1 MTKLVRIAMLAC
13 FALVMGRV
21 AAADDDSP
29 LATDAAFAAMSVERG
44 SQRAFEEY
52 LADDAV
58 VFRPGPVPAREWFA
72 AHEQGS
78 GRLEWMPIAAAEDC
92 SGRWALTT
100 GPWTY
105 SAPEGGGGSAGH
117 YLSVWRRGPDGRWRV
132 ILDNGVDDAPTGS
145 DVPSLESAVA
155 ALWPAQRAK
164 SCRAGNGAARL
175 HEVEAALN
183 HAVQSEGLS
192 PALARVAAPGALAYR
207 DEATPKTFEAA
218 VVSDAVYARGSN
230 AESRFVGAD
239 PDSDFGYSYGVIA
252 ASGAPGAP
260 ATARSAYVRV
270 WRWDGRGWN
279 LVIDMLT
286 PMDADDPR

>member
-1 MTKLVRIAMLAC
+1 MTTVVRIAMLAS
-13 FALVMGRV
+13 FALVTGRV
-21 AAADDDSP
+21 AAADDDTP

-52 LADDAV
+52 LAADAV
-58 VFRPGPVPAREWFA
+58 VFRPGPVAAREWFA

-78 GRLEWMPIAAAEDC
+78 GRLEWTPVAAAEDC
-92 SGRWALTT
+92 SGQWALTT

-105 SAPEGGGGSAGH
+105 SSPEGGGASVGH
-117 YLSVWRRGPDGRWRV
+117 YLSLWRRDPDGSWRV
-132 ILDNGVDDAPTGS
+132 VLDNGVGHGPAAD
-145 DVPSLESAVA
+145 DVPPLAAAVA
-155 ALWPAQRAK
+155 ALWPAPRAK
-164 SCRAGNGAARL
+164 TCRAGNGAARL

-192 PALARVAAPGALAYR
+192 PALVRVAAPGALAYR
-207 DEATPKTFEAA
+207 DDATPEAFEAA

-230 AESRFVGAD
+230 AESHFVGAD

-260 ATARSAYVRV
+260 ASARSAYVRV
-270 WRWDGRGWN
+270 WRWDGRRWN

-286 PMDADDPR
+286 PMDANDSR